1 MGVVETEHYF
11 ICEGPLYNDLRHVMK
26 NKYICPVN
34 AIRTDKF
41 ELIMS
46 DNSSQA
52 LHKRNKKMYDRR
64 YVTGIN
70 DV

>member
-34 AIRTDKF
+34 ATRTDKF

-46 DNSSQA
+46 NNSSQA
-52 LHKRNKKMYDRR
+52 LHKRTK
-64 YVTGIN
+64 
-70 DV
+70 